1 MNRYHYYEPDSVTY
15 EGEPDTEAGQI
26 RNWPDCAGEW
36 QMVSTGE
43 LAIATETTDI
53 EDCPMFTIMIDGDGP
68 FMSIDFPNEKFEKL

>member
-1 MNRYHYYEPDSVTY
+1 MHYDPHYEDTY
-15 EGEPDTEAGQI
+15 VETPDTESGEI

-43 LAIATETTDI
+43 LVIATETTDI
-53 EDCPMFTIMIDGDGP
+53 EDCQMFTIMIDGEGP